1 MNETEATQVLPLEDV
16 RPRFRLRY
24 ILACRGRF
32 QQCRSSRSDIV
43 SASGQTWPVRSCRS
57 RHDRKKPHVRRPLP
71 ADPLHP
77 CSSHASPTS
86 ADAAWRWAR
95 WQLYERAIYFAPKCN
110 SKVTPDFAILPKSEF
125 VSERTAS
132 IDEIAP
138 NLYLHPIMVQE
149 REVT

>member
-57 RHDRKKPHVRRPLP
+57 RHDRKKPHVRHPLP
-71 ADPLHP
+71 ADPFHP
-77 CSSHASPTS
+77 CSSQRLAELGCGERKVAGGAGKEPVC
-86 ADAAWRWAR
+86 
-95 WQLYERAIYFAPKCN
+95 LGPPRAIAVMPR
-110 SKVTPDFAILPKSEF
+110 S
-125 VSERTAS
+125 TA
-132 IDEIAP
+132 
-138 NLYLHPIMVQE
+138 
-149 REVT
+149 